1 MNYCNTVKDKKKLM
15 PIIRVEMFEGRTI
28 EQKREL
34 TEVFT
39 REMARICKTDAAS
52 IYIVFEDVKKE
63 NWGAGGKLCSDKY
76 PD

>member
-1 MNYCNTVKDKKKLM
+1 M
-15 PIIRVEMFEGRTI
+15 PIIRIEMWEGRTV

-34 TEVFT
+34 VETFT
-39 REMARICKTDAAS
+39 KEMARITNCEESS
-52 IYIVFEDVKKE
+52 IYMVIDEIKKE